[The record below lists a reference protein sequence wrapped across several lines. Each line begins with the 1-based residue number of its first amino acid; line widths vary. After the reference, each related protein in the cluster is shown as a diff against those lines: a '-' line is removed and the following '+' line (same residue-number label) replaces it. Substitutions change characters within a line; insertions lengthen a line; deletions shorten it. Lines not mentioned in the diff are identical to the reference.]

1 MLRAIWEKKNMIDYQ
16 LLEIPLVLLRKMEA
30 CEALPVGRRTGRK
43 SLGFDVDEDG
53 QTLFHIHFDGAD
65 GKCSLRGL
73 RVDRCV
79 MLAEW
84 EQVTPDK

>member
-1 MLRAIWEKKNMIDYQ
+1 LVEISLAVLKKMG
-16 LLEIPLVLLRKMEA
+16 V
-30 CEALPVGRRTGRK
+30 
-43 SLGFDVDEDG
+43 GFDVREGDEG
-53 QTLFHIHFDGAD
+53 FFHVLSD

-84 EQVTPDK
+84 EQNVPAV